1 MKKKPESVKVL
12 LIDDEPELLEVMK
25 DLLEEQ
31 KYQLFCAAAGIRG
44 VELNEQKD
52 PDLILLDLRMPGMDG
67 IETLRSIREKDDKV
81 RVVILTGYGCPDT
94 IRDAADLDVS
104 EYLSKPFENEDLINV
119 IARTLEA

>member
-31 KYQLFCAAAGIRG
+31 KYQLFCAAGGIRG

-67 IETLRSIREKDDKV
+67 IETLRSIRQSDEKV
-81 RVVILTGYGCPDT
+81 RVIILTGYGCPDT